1 MISNWDIADL
11 YDLVA
16 GDLDCA
22 AGALAAGADGA
33 PAAVAIIDGGADRD
47 WNRRQARWMLLRYA
61 LAPADP
67 PPAKPSPADPL
78 ATRRLEDRVIRLRL
92 SWMPPA
98 ADLPA
103 LRISQWPTRRRRND
117 CAMCAWPLKSP
128 GALPTKNGTMP
139 LRSSPATATTIVA
152 SLFRSERPNDQA
164 LP

>member
-98 ADLPA
+98 ADLSAYVSRNGRQDAAQRLRRAAAVAPA
-103 LRISQWPTRRRRND
+103 RCRRKTDYATRSRRQRLRHRRV
-117 CAMCAWPLKSP
+117 PVP
-128 GALPTKNGTMP
+128 VGATK
-139 LRSSPATATTIVA
+139 
-152 SLFRSERPNDQA
+152 
-164 LP
+164 